1 MSRDLKQI
9 FASQKFLGGE
19 RYVFLFDTLVGR
31 NFFQGGLPPLEKKFY
46 DPPLA
51 PKVYD
56 PPLAI
61 LAVSTYGR
69 NTVLS
74 ALPCKMMP
82 Q

>member
-1 MSRDLKQI
+1 MNSHLFYMSRDLKQI

-19 RYVFLFDTLVGR
+19 RYVFLFDTLVGQ
-31 NFFQGGLPPLEKKFY
+31 NFFQGGVPPPGKKIY

-61 LAVSTYGR
+61 LAVSTY
-69 NTVLS
+69 VLNG
-74 ALPCKMMP
+74 A
-82 Q
+82 